1 MCGRVKSFSYLC
13 ILNSACKGM
22 KRALKYI
29 FRTLL
34 AIVLLIVMLAAS
46 LYLPPVQRWAVNR
59 LTAYIEEKTGLE
71 VSIGSVHLSPLLDLK
86 LGQVHIAKPPSDVL
100 NVDGAL
106 VDLDLTRLLTGH
118 VGVEAIELSDGSIN
132 TTEWI
137 ESLQMEGSIGNLKIV
152 ADDIDLRKKKV
163 NVKDVSLD
171 GCVLDLK
178 LREAAEDTTESAP
191 IDWQIDV
198 EKLNIRQS
206 KIALQLPNDAMRVNA
221 SIREASLDG
230 GDISLSNGIY
240 RVGKVSLSA
249 DSLSYDIPG
258 SNPVKGFDTNHLAFQ
273 DVELDLDKLSYNQ
286 NTSALNVQLNKL
298 AFKEKSGFQLD
309 NLAGNISLDATHLT
323 AAGLDLKTPHSS
335 ASGNVNLDW
344 DALSPKKR
352 GNLEADVKGSIGHK
366 DVLCLAEAYMPKDL
380 VKCYPSQP
388 LNFDLEANGNV
399 DNLSLQTCNL
409 MMPSVIDV
417 RTTGSVQNLMDSK
430 SLGADLKWDIT
441 TMDLRCVNR
450 YLGMND
456 VRFPK
461 MTIHADT
468 KLRDASKLTA
478 DALLQEGK
486 GRAHVIGNI
495 DLNSMAY
502 QGNARISNLQL
513 HDFLPKDSLYM
524 LTANAKFSGRGTD
537 ILSPNTTLRAQADIT
552 HLGYASWNLD
562 NIKTDCRLEKGKAM
576 IDVNSQ
582 NDLLSMQG
590 CIEASITNRKLQ
602 AADFNMD
609 LSHVDLY
616 ALHLTKKPLSASMVM
631 HLDGAS
637 DFRQTHNLK
646 ARIEAMELMT
656 ADSVVH
662 PLDLTLDA
670 NLTPDLIQ
678 AKALAGDLSLSV
690 SSDQGLDSLLARV
703 DNFSKELQ
711 REIDSL
717 RIRQDTLRTLL
728 PHLNV
733 ELTCGQKNPIG
744 NILRH
749 ATGYSFRDL
758 SFHLISSPE
767 EGLKGNGYMHSLNT
781 GAILLDSIYWDIK
794 QESSGLALDAR
805 VANGPKNSIVT
816 FMSQAH
822 AALTESGANANLAFY
837 DAQGKKS
844 VDFGMALDLLADGFR
859 AHFTPLNPTI
869 AYRRFT
875 LNEDNF
881 VTLTNSGHLDAL
893 VDLLADDGTGLK
905 LYTTPND
912 EAQQDI
918 SLSVN
923 HFNVGELTQVIP
935 FMPDLSGFLH
945 GDFHYMQA
953 DSTTT
958 VSAEMVVKQMAYNG
972 VRLGDIGLNGVY
984 FPNADGSHYVDGIV
998 TLDEQEV
1005 LLVNGKY
1012 HEEKGKGMIDG
1023 ETSFQKLPFA
1033 FLNAFMPDGPFALS
1047 GYAWGDFTLTGYTD
1061 NPILN
1066 GELKTESLHI
1076 DADSYNVNLQIP
1088 DHTIT
1093 VDNSRID
1100 LNRIEA
1106 YAAGK
1111 TPLVLDG
1118 NIDFSNLD
1126 KVQLDLNVRAND
1138 YQLINAPKR
1147 QGSLAYGKVFV
1158 NLGGR
1163 LWGTLSDLKM
1173 RGRLDVLGSTDVSCV
1188 LTDTPLTVDD
1198 QLADIVTFCDFNDTI
1213 AAEVIDVKRQS
1224 IDMQMNVSIAETA
1237 QIHCFLS
1244 DNGND
1249 YIDLQ
1254 GGGELTM
1261 TYDLQNDMQLWGR
1274 YTINKGTMR
1283 YSLMAIPLN
1292 DFQIASGSYVEFQG
1306 KMTNPRLN
1314 INASERVRSTVT
1326 ENSVPRNVAFDVGLA
1341 ISRTLDDMGLE
1352 FTLKAPEDMTVQNQL
1367 TAMTAEERGR
1377 VAVTMLVTGMYVT
1390 DNAETNGGYNYAN
1403 TLNAYLQSAINEIA
1417 GKALST
1423 VDVNFGIQ
1431 SGTSETG
1438 SNTTDYSF
1446 SFAKRFWGN
1455 RISVIISGKVS
1466 TGRDAV
1472 NTGETIID
1480 NIAIEYRLDKSASR
1494 YVNLFY
1500 DRNYESLLEGEVT
1513 KMGGGIVFRK
1523 KADKLSELFIFKNKK
1538 EPSPQVPL
1546 NQSTP
1551 LAPSSPNE

>member
-1 MCGRVKSFSYLC
+1 
-13 ILNSACKGM
+13 M

-29 FRTLL
+29 LRTLL
-34 AIVLLIVMLAAS
+34 ALVLLIVMLVAS

-59 LTAYIEEKTGLE
+59 ITAYVEEQTGLE
-71 VSIGSVHLSPLLDLK
+71 VSIGSVHLSPLLDLS
-86 LGQVHIAKPPSDVL
+86 LGQVHIAKPPTDVID
-100 NVDGAL
+100 VEHAL
-106 VDLDLTRLLTGH
+106 VDLDLTRLLTLH
-118 VGVEAIELSDGSIN
+118 VGVEAIELSDGSIH
-132 TTEWI
+132 TTDLI
-137 ESLQMEGSIGNLKIV
+137 ETLAMDGDIGNLRIV
-152 ADDIDLRKKKV
+152 ADDIDLRKKTV
-163 NVKDVSLD
+163 NVKEASLD
-171 GCVLDLK
+171 GCVLDMK
-178 LREAAEDTTESAP
+178 LREAAEEDTTESAP
-191 IDWQIDV
+191 LDWQIDV
-198 EKLNIRQS
+198 EKLNINQS

-221 SIREASLDG
+221 AIRQASLDA
-230 GDISLSNGIY
+230 GDISLSKGIY

-258 SNPVKGFDTNHLAFQ
+258 SNPVKGLDVNHLAFR
-273 DVELDLDKLSYNQ
+273 DAELALDKLSYDQ
-286 NTSALNVQLNKL
+286 NTSALNVQLKRL

-309 NLAGNISLDATHLT
+309 NLAVNLSLDSKHLT
-323 AAGLDLKTPHSS
+323 ARGLDLKTPHSS
-335 ASGNVNLDW
+335 ASGNLDLDW
-344 DALSPKKR
+344 NAFSPKER
-352 GNLEADVKGSIGHK
+352 GQLKADLQASLGHQ

-380 VKCYPSQP
+380 AKCYPSQP
-388 LNFDLEANGNV
+388 LNIDLFATGNI
-399 DNLSLQTCNL
+399 DDLSLQTCNM

-417 RTTGSVQNLMDSK
+417 RTTGSLQNLTDSANI
-430 SLGADLKWDIT
+430 GADLKWDIT

-450 YLGMND
+450 YLGLND

-468 KLRDASKLTA
+468 KLREASKLTA
-478 DALLQEGK
+478 DALLQEGR
-486 GRAHVIGNI
+486 GRAHVVGNI
-495 DLNSMAY
+495 DLNTMAY
-502 QGNARISNLQL
+502 QGNARINNLQL

-537 ILSPNTTLRAQADIT
+537 MLSPRTTLRAQADIT
-552 HLGYASWNLD
+552 HLGYASWDLD
-562 NIKTDCRLEKGKAM
+562 NIQADCRLDKGKAM
-576 IDVNSQ
+576 VEMHSQ
-582 NDLLSMQG
+582 NDLLCMQG
-590 CIEASITNRKLQ
+590 CINASITDRKLK

-609 LSHVDLY
+609 LSHIDLY
-616 ALHLTKKPLSASMVM
+616 ALHLAGKPLSASMVM
-631 HLDGAS
+631 RVDGAS
-637 DFRQTHNLK
+637 DFMQTHNLK
-646 ARIEAMELMT
+646 ARVEAIELTT
-656 ADSVVH
+656 ADSIIH

-670 NLTPDLIQ
+670 NLTPELIDM
-678 AKALAGDLSLSV
+678 KALAGDLSLSV
-690 SSDQGLDSLLARV
+690 SSDQGLDSLLARI
-703 DNFSKELQ
+703 NSFSGELQ
-711 REIDSL
+711 QQMDSL
-717 RIRQDTLRTLL
+717 RIKQDVLRSLL
-728 PHLNV
+728 PHLKM
-733 ELTCGQKNPIG
+733 ELACGQKNPIG

-758 SFHLISSPE
+758 SLHLNASPE
-767 EGLKGNGYMHSLNT
+767 EGLNGNGHMHSLNT
-781 GAILLDSIYWDIK
+781 GAILLDSIYWKIR
-794 QESSGLALDAR
+794 QEDSGVALDAR
-805 VANGPKNSIVT
+805 VANGPRNSIVT
-816 FMSQAH
+816 FMSQVH
-822 AALTESGANANLAFY
+822 AALTETGANANMAFY

-844 VDFGMALDLLADGFR
+844 VDFGLALDLLADGFR

-875 LNEDNF
+875 LNADNF
-881 VTLTNSGHLDAL
+881 VTLTHDGHLDAL

-905 LYTTPND
+905 LYTTPNE
-912 EAQQDI
+912 EAQQDV

-945 GDFHYMQA
+945 GDFHYMQS

-958 VSAEMVVKQMAYNG
+958 VSAEMLVKNMAYNG

-998 TLDEQEV
+998 TLDEQEI

-1012 HEEKGKGMIDG
+1012 HEDKGKGKMDG
-1023 ETSFQKLPFA
+1023 EASFQRVPFA

-1047 GYAWGDFTLTGYTD
+1047 GYAWGDFTVSGYTE
-1061 NPILN
+1061 NPVLN

-1076 DADSYNVNLQIP
+1076 NADSYNVNLQIP

-1093 VDNSRID
+1093 VKNSRIN

-1118 NIDFSNLD
+1118 NIDFSDLD
-1126 KVQLDLNVRAND
+1126 RVQLDMNVRADD

-1173 RGRLDVLGSTDVSCV
+1173 RGKLDVLGSTDVSCV
-1188 LTDTPLTVDD
+1188 LSDTPLTVDD
-1198 QLADIVTFCDFNDTI
+1198 QLADIVTFVDFNDTI
-1213 AAEVIDVKRQS
+1213 PAEVVDVKRQS
-1224 IDMQMNVSIAETA
+1224 IDMQMNINIAETA

-1244 DNGND
+1244 DMGND

-1254 GGGELTM
+1254 GGGEMTL
-1261 TYDLQNDMQLWGR
+1261 TYDMQNDMQLWGR
-1274 YTINKGTMR
+1274 YTIGKGTMR

-1292 DFQIASGSYVEFQG
+1292 DFQIAQGSYVEFQG
-1306 KMTNPRLN
+1306 NVMNPRLN

-1352 FTLKAPEDMTVQNQL
+1352 FTLEAPEDMSVQNQL
-1367 TAMTAEERGR
+1367 TAMTQEERGR

-1390 DNAETNGGYNYAN
+1390 DDAETNGGYNYAN

-1431 SGTSETG
+1431 SGTSEAGT
-1438 SNTTDYSF
+1438 NTTDYSF

-1455 RISVIISGKVS
+1455 RISVIVGGKVS

-1480 NIAIEYRLDKSASR
+1480 NVAIEYRLDKSASR

-1500 DRNYESLLEGEVT
+1500 DRNYESLLEGQVT
-1513 KMGGGIVFRK
+1513 KMGGGIVLRK
-1523 KADKLSELFIFKNKK
+1523 KADRLGELFIFRNRK
-1538 EPSPQVPL
+1538 EEPAMKPEEVKVEESESR
-1546 NQSTP
+1546 ND
-1551 LAPSSPNE
+1551 

>member
-1 MCGRVKSFSYLC
+1 
-13 ILNSACKGM
+13 M

-29 FRTLL
+29 LRTLL
-34 AIVLLIVMLAAS
+34 ALVLLIIMLIAS

-59 LTAYIEEKTGLE
+59 LTAYIEEQTGLE
-71 VSIGSVHLSPLLDLK
+71 VSIGSVHLSPLLDLS
-86 LGQVHIAKPPSDVL
+86 LGQVHIAKPPTDVID
-100 NVDGAL
+100 VEHAL
-106 VDLDLTRLLTGH
+106 VDLDLTRLLTLH
-118 VGVEAIELSDGSIN
+118 VGVEAIELSDGSIH
-132 TTEWI
+132 TTDLI
-137 ESLQMEGSIGNLKIV
+137 ETLAMDGDIGNLRIV
-152 ADDIDLRKKKV
+152 ADDIDLRKKTV
-163 NVKDVSLD
+163 NVKEASLD
-171 GCVLDLK
+171 GCVLDMK
-178 LREAAEDTTESAP
+178 LREAAEEDTTESAP
-191 IDWQIDV
+191 LDWQIDV
-198 EKLNIRQS
+198 EKLNINQS

-221 SIREASLDG
+221 AIRQASLDA
-230 GDISLSNGIY
+230 GDISLSKGIY

-258 SNPVKGFDTNHLAFQ
+258 SNPVKGLDVNHLAFR
-273 DVELDLDKLSYNQ
+273 DAELALDKLSYDQ
-286 NTSALNVQLNKL
+286 NTSALNVQLKRL

-309 NLAGNISLDATHLT
+309 NLAVNLSLDSKHLT
-323 AAGLDLKTPHSS
+323 ARGLDLKTPHSS
-335 ASGNVNLDW
+335 ASGNLDLDW
-344 DALSPKKR
+344 NAFSPKER
-352 GNLEADVKGSIGHK
+352 GQLKADLQASLGHQ

-380 VKCYPSQP
+380 AKYYPSQP
-388 LNFDLEANGNV
+388 LNIDLFATGNI
-399 DNLSLQTCNL
+399 DDLSLQTCNM

-417 RTTGSVQNLMDSK
+417 RTTGSLQNLTDSANI
-430 SLGADLKWDIT
+430 GADLKWDIT

-450 YLGMND
+450 YLGLND

-468 KLRDASKLTA
+468 KLCEASKLTA
-478 DALLQEGK
+478 DALLQEGR
-486 GRAHVIGNI
+486 GRAHVVGNI
-495 DLNSMAY
+495 DLNTMAY
-502 QGNARISNLQL
+502 QGNARINNLQL

-537 ILSPNTTLRAQADIT
+537 MLSPRTTLRAQADIT
-552 HLGYASWNLD
+552 HLGYASWDLD
-562 NIKTDCRLEKGKAM
+562 NIQADCRLDKGKAM
-576 IDVNSQ
+576 VEMHSQ
-582 NDLLSMQG
+582 NDLLCMQG
-590 CIEASITNRKLQ
+590 CINASITDRKLK

-609 LSHVDLY
+609 LSHIDLY
-616 ALHLTKKPLSASMVM
+616 ALHLAGKPLSASMVM
-631 HLDGAS
+631 RVDGAS
-637 DFRQTHNLK
+637 DFMQTHNLK
-646 ARIEAMELMT
+646 ARVEAIELTT
-656 ADSVVH
+656 ADSIIR

-670 NLTPDLIQ
+670 NLTPEFIDM
-678 AKALAGDLSLSV
+678 KALAGDLSLSV

-703 DNFSKELQ
+703 NSFSGELQ
-711 REIDSL
+711 QQMDSL
-717 RIRQDTLRTLL
+717 RIKQDVLRSLL
-728 PHLNV
+728 PHLKM
-733 ELTCGQKNPIG
+733 ELACGQKNPIG

-758 SFHLISSPE
+758 SLNLNASPE
-767 EGLKGNGYMHSLNT
+767 EGLNGNGHMHSLNT
-781 GAILLDSIYWDIK
+781 GAILLDSIYWKIR
-794 QESSGLALDAR
+794 QEDSGVALDAR
-805 VANGPKNSIVT
+805 VANGPRNSIVT
-816 FMSQAH
+816 FMSQVH
-822 AALTESGANANLAFY
+822 AALTETGANANMAFY

-844 VDFGMALDLLADGFR
+844 VDFGLALDLLADGFR

-875 LNEDNF
+875 LNADNF
-881 VTLTNSGHLDAL
+881 VTLTHDGHLDAL

-905 LYTTPND
+905 LYTTPNE
-912 EAQQDI
+912 EAQQDV

-945 GDFHYMQA
+945 GDFHYMQS

-958 VSAEMVVKQMAYNG
+958 VSAEMLVKNMAYNG

-998 TLDEQEV
+998 TLDEQEI

-1012 HEEKGKGMIDG
+1012 HEDKGKGKMDG
-1023 ETSFQKLPFA
+1023 EASFQRVPFA

-1047 GYAWGDFTLTGYTD
+1047 GYAWGDFIVSGYTE
-1061 NPILN
+1061 NPVLN

-1076 DADSYNVNLQIP
+1076 NADSYNVNLQIP

-1093 VDNSRID
+1093 VKNSRIN

-1118 NIDFSNLD
+1118 NIDFSDLD
-1126 KVQLDLNVRAND
+1126 RVQLDMNVRADD

-1173 RGRLDVLGSTDVSCV
+1173 RGKLDVLGSTDVSCV
-1188 LTDTPLTVDD
+1188 LSDTPLTVDD
-1198 QLADIVTFCDFNDTI
+1198 QLADIVTFVDFNDTI
-1213 AAEVIDVKRQS
+1213 PAEVVDVKRQS
-1224 IDMQMNVSIAETA
+1224 IDMQMNINIAETA

-1244 DNGND
+1244 DMGND

-1254 GGGELTM
+1254 GGGEMTL
-1261 TYDLQNDMQLWGR
+1261 TYDMQNDMQLWGR
-1274 YTINKGTMR
+1274 YTIGKGTMR

-1292 DFQIASGSYVEFQG
+1292 DFQIAQGSYVEFQG
-1306 KMTNPRLN
+1306 NVMNPRLN

-1352 FTLKAPEDMTVQNQL
+1352 FTLEAPEDMSVQNQL
-1367 TAMTAEERGR
+1367 TAMTQEERGR

-1390 DNAETNGGYNYAN
+1390 DDAETNGGYNYAN

-1431 SGTSETG
+1431 SGTSEAGT
-1438 SNTTDYSF
+1438 NTTDYSF

-1455 RISVIISGKVS
+1455 RISVIVGGKVS

-1480 NIAIEYRLDKSASR
+1480 NVAIEYRLDKSASR

-1500 DRNYESLLEGEVT
+1500 DRNYESLLEGQVT
-1513 KMGGGIVFRK
+1513 KMGGGIVLRK
-1523 KADKLSELFIFKNKK
+1523 KADRLGELFIFRNRK
-1538 EPSPQVPL
+1538 EEPAVKPEEVKVEESESR
-1546 NQSTP
+1546 ND
-1551 LAPSSPNE
+1551 